1 MKQEQCKKDCRV
13 NQVKIEF
20 TNKPITAWGGM
31 ACQIGKFLEVI
42 NFRGWVENHIPIT
55 EISPNA
61 KGVYEK
67 VLGQLLTVLAGG
79 SRFGHLSW
87 WGHGIEVISKVF
99 AVEWLPQS
107 ASTLTRFWG
116 KIKTQGMAEKTGD
129 AGRQLAR
136 TVWEWESIKEDNLN
150 FDSSVLTRYGDQE
163 GAEMGYNPK
172 KHGRKSHHPIL
183 AFLGSGYIANLW
195 NRSGNVSSAHQIIE
209 FFDQTVASLGPAF
222 RIKRILCDSGFFM
235 TQFMAYLETL
245 KHLYIMAAPMSR
257 FLQKRIMRIQDW
269 RRLSWGIDIAEF
281 EMEIGEG
288 KQKALRRFVVARQ
301 DSGLKPKATGKQ
313 LSLFKE
319 LEGLKD
325 YRFSAMVT
333 NDRALPAEEVWREYR
348 TRAKDENIF
357 KDLKEGYGFSAFN
370 LDKFWAT
377 EAVMV
382 MNALVFHNLVH
393 YLNRNILNPN
403 QSQKQLKT
411 LRAQHFI
418 LPAQLGNSAGAWV
431 LRLGVRG
438 QKLRGRI
445 RYILEKIMLIP
456 HRLNGNAVAAATS

>member
-1 MKQEQCKKDCRV
+1 MKHDQCKKDYRV

-42 NFRGWVENHIPIT
+42 EFRGWVENHMPIT
-55 EISPNA
+55 EVSPYA
-61 KGVYEK
+61 KGIYEK

-87 WGHGIEVISKVF
+87 WGHGIAVICKVF

-116 KIKTQGMAEKTGD
+116 KIKTQEMAEKMGE
-129 AGRQLAR
+129 AGRQFAKTLWQ
-136 TVWEWESIKEDNLN
+136 WEALGKDNLN
-150 FDSSVLTRYGDQE
+150 FDSSVLTRYGDQG
-163 GAEMGYNPK
+163 GAEKGYNPK
-172 KHGRKSHHPIL
+172 KHGRNSHHPIL
-183 AFLGSGYIANLW
+183 AFLGSGYIVNLW
-195 NRSGNVSSAHQIIE
+195 NRPGKVSSAHRVIE

-222 RIKRILCDSGFFM
+222 QIKRVLCDSGFFM
-235 TQFMAYLETL
+235 SRFMLHLETRE
-245 KHLYIMAAPMSR
+245 HLYIMAAPLSR
-257 FLQKRIMRIQDW
+257 SLQKRLLQIQDW
-269 RRLSWGIDIAEF
+269 RRLCWGIEIAEF
-281 EMEIGEG
+281 EMEIWDG
-288 KQKALRRFVVARQ
+288 KQMVLRRFVVVRQ
-301 DSGLKPKATGKQ
+301 DSGRKPKATGKQ
-313 LSLFKE
+313 PFLFKE

-333 NDRALPAEEVWREYR
+333 NDRALSAEEVWREYR

-357 KDLKEGYGFSAFN
+357 KDLKEGYGFAAFN
-370 LDKFWAT
+370 LDNFWAT

-418 LPAQLGNSAGAWV
+418 LPAQLGNSAGACV

-438 QKLRGRI
+438 QKLRGKI
-445 RYILEKIMLIP
+445 RYLLEKIMSIP
-456 HRLNGNAVAAATS
+456 HRLNSNAVAAATS